1 MSIIE
6 SITKDLSAEK
16 ATNSNFLKFCDSVDK
31 LNLPLGDVL
40 RIQQA
45 AYILSLETHSD
56 AFDEFKKIMNLST
69 KLCK

>member
-6 SITKDLSAEK
+6 SITADLSAEK
-16 ATNSNFLKFCDSVDK
+16 ATNSNFLKFCDKIDK

-45 AYILSLETHSD
+45 ASILSLETKIN
-56 AFDEFKKIMNLST
+56 AFDEFKEIMNFKS
-69 KLCK
+69 KPCK

>member
-45 AYILSLETHSD
+45 AYILSLETNSD
-56 AFDEFKKIMNLST
+56 AFDKFKGIMNFKSGP
-69 KLCK
+69 CK

>member
-16 ATNSNFLKFCDSVDK
+16 ATNSNFLKFCDSVDR

-40 RIQQA
+40 RIQQS
-45 AYILSLETHSD
+45 AY
-56 AFDEFKKIMNLST
+56 T
-69 KLCK
+69 K

>member
-6 SITKDLSAEK
+6 SITKDLSSEK
-16 ATNSNFLKFCDSVDK
+16 ATNSNFLKFCETVDK

-45 AYILSLETHSD
+45 AYILSLETNND
-56 AFDEFKKIMNLST
+56 AFDKFKEIMNFKS
-69 KLCK
+69 KPCK